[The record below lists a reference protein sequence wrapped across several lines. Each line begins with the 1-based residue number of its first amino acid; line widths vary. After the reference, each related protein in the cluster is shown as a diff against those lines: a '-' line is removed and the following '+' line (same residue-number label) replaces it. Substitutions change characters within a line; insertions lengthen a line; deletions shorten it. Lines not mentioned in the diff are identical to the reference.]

1 MDTPNAVD
9 KNTLLSAAKVCRAI
23 ANKVCPP
30 YDSHI
35 KGIDCIV
42 GGLVEI
48 QIGPPAKPSG
58 NLEQIVWQP
67 SNAPE
72 PVLGQQTSYSLPF
85 VLSKE
90 HKEWII
96 KHVPNL
102 SNLHFPYSKNSEEIF
117 LETFERLEGAP
128 NWRPVL
134 LSRSDVDRR
143 KRDHDDVCDSHFR
156 KFQALVKQG
165 KLRAVT
171 QEYLPVEN
179 LTLADFV
186 IAQDVADYCRQ
197 CGIEIEI
204 DGTLMF
210 VSVDEKATQ
219 KSSGDDVFVSAQ
231 EAFKRLSTQLDVKQ
245 FNVVSSIVRTTN
257 HRHKDPLSDETKQKI
272 IDVSKSL
279 KDHKFSAFTTLTA
292 QIFGISDRMVRKVV
306 EEMTVFNTAK
316 SGTAHLKKNTR
327 NQMH

>member
-9 KNTLLSAAKVCRAI
+9 KNALLSVAKVCRAI

-30 YDSHI
+30 NDTHI

-48 QIGPPAKPSG
+48 QIGPPTKPSG

-72 PVLGQQTSYSLPF
+72 PVLDQQTSYSLPF

-134 LSRSDVDRR
+134 LSQSDVDRK
-143 KRDHDDVCDSHFR
+143 KRDHDEVCHFHFK
-156 KFQALVKQG
+156 KFQALVKQN

-171 QEYLPVEN
+171 KEHLPVDN
-179 LTLADFV
+179 LTLTDFV
-186 IAQDVADYCRQ
+186 IAQDVADYCRK

-204 DGTLMF
+204 DGTLMI

-219 KSSGDDVFVSAQ
+219 KSSRNDVFVSAQ
-231 EAFKRLSTQLDVKQ
+231 DAFKSLSTQLDVKQ
-245 FNVVSSIVRTTN
+245 FNVVSPIVRTSN

-279 KDHKFSAFTTLTA
+279 KEHKFSAFTTFTA

-306 EEMTVFNTAK
+306 GQMTALDAAR
-316 SGTAHLKKNTR
+316 SGTTHLKKSTR
-327 NQMH
+327 KQMR